1 MMRVDTYMS
10 RSSLPYQKPRRPKP
24 VSLGRPLKGTCPNCG
39 TKGISS
45 SRPCPFCHQSPK
57 L

>member
-1 MMRVDTYMS
+1 MLRVDTYMS

-45 SRPCPFCHQSPK
+45 ARPCPFCHQTSK
-57 L
+57 S